1 MFGILFCVAS
11 KININDEMQNEING
25 VNSAILEANQSLIE
39 FNNSIRELDWEIFD
53 YLQESV
59 SSITDESDF
68 LLDLLGNEKAFDEL
82 GKNTQFADAR
92 YGLMGINYNTYM
104 EQANQYADALKE
116 LDEQFANDPLNMDYL
131 ERRNELLESQ
141 RDAIKNAEDEKQAII
156 DLIEEGYNAQLKA
169 LDELIQRRKDALDE
183 EKSLYDFNKK
193 IQEQTQNIANLRK
206 QYQAFS
212 TDDSGENQQTLQDL
226 RNQLKDA
233 EEELE
238 ETQYDKYLE
247 DQSALLDTLYSS
259 FEEWISIR
267 LDNTDRLISET
278 IAAVNDNSNNIAN
291 TINTATSDVG
301 YTVTNSMKEILN
313 TSTGSITDM
322 ISNYDSNFSNKMTTL
337 QSAIDNI
344 KANVAQMVANANAEA
359 AAQQAQQQ
367 QQQANQGSNYGTG
380 GKSPT
385 NSGSSSSSSSS
396 SSSNSSSSSGGFAVG
411 DFFIYKKD
419 YFNKNRLNVNTS
431 IVDRLKFHDF
441 DSSWAAR
448 EKYYHAMGFSGNY
461 VSSGSQNVSMI
472 TWIIYIT
479 FCPV

>member
-1 MFGILFCVAS
+1 MYDYQNQ
-11 KININDEMQNEING
+11 IN
-25 VNSAILEANQSLIE
+25 
-39 FNNSIRELDWEIFD
+39 
-53 YLQESV
+53 
-59 SSITDESDF
+59 
-68 LLDLLGNEKAFDEL
+68 
-82 GKNTQFADAR
+82 
-92 YGLMGINYNTYM
+92 
-104 EQANQYADALKE
+104 
-116 LDEQFANDPLNMDYL
+116 
-131 ERRNELLESQ
+131 
-141 RDAIKNAEDEKQAII
+141 
-156 DLIEEGYNAQLKA
+156 
-169 LDELIQRRKDALDE
+169 
-183 EKSLYDFNKK
+183 
-193 IQEQTQNIANLRK
+193 EQTQNIANLRK
-206 QYQAFS
+206 QLAAYE
-212 TDDSGENQQTLQDL
+212 TDDSGETQQVRQDL
-226 RNQLKDA
+226 KNQLKDA

-238 ETQYDKYLE
+238 ETTYDRWLE
-247 DQSALLDTLYSS
+247 DQNALLSS
-259 FEEWISIR
+259 LSAAFEEWISIR
-267 LDNTDRLISET
+267 LDNQDRLISET
-278 IAAVNDNSNNIAN
+278 IAAVNDNSSNIAN

-396 SSSNSSSSSGGFAVG
+396 SSSNSSSSSGGSAVG